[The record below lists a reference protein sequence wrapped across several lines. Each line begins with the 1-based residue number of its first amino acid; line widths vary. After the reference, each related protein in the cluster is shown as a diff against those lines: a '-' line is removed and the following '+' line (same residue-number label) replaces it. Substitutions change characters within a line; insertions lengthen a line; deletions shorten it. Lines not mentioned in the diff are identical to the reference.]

1 MEAGL
6 VKRKEREILEAEY
19 ILCICV
25 YGFIYICVQ
34 THLNINEINK
44 SFFLEVPPQFKRI
57 NSTMI
62 WTSEF

>member
-34 THLNINEINK
+34 MHLNINEINP
-44 SFFLEVPPQFKRI
+44 FFLKYHH
-57 NSTMI
+57 NSK
-62 WTSEF
+62 